1 MSESPYA
8 IPAEDL
14 VASARVPQADQV
26 EVQAEP
32 NQPATNWSPDAL
44 RYPDGG
50 GGDADGD

>member
-14 VASARVPQADQV
+14 LTPVAAVDQV
-26 EVQAEP
+26 EMQSLPEV
-32 NQPATNWSPDAL
+32 PATRWSGDPQ
-44 RYPDGG
+44 RYADGG